1 MVDVLGR
8 PLQDCTVTA
17 EHKLWWPICEALI
30 ACTMAIEVSGDEDR
44 WMPWLQRVHTFA
56 YTHLCDAD
64 GGGEWFGYLR
74 RDGTVA
80 NRRKGGNYKGFFH
93 VPRCLLLSMRSAE
106 RYLARREGG
115 AEGCAK
121 GE

>member
-1 MVDVLGR
+1 MD
-8 PLQDCTVTA
+8 A
-17 EHKLWWPICEALI
+17 
-30 ACTMAIEVSGDEDR
+30 
-44 WMPWLQRVHTFA
+44 WLQRVHTFA